1 MAGSS
6 ATCTKTGNDG
16 ISTIDKY
23 QIAFVA
29 DDSTG
34 AFDTFT
40 FSAPVAGKLCRVTR
54 NPGTTAPDDSNS
66 AYVTDGNGVD
76 LLQGNFKSSGSAT
89 ISDSYNFDPPAAI
102 NDALVV
108 TLAGNTTASAEI
120 TITLYIDTITAA
132 PRAA

>member
-6 ATCTKTGNDG
+6 ATCTKTTNDG

-29 DDSTG
+29 DNATG

-40 FSAPVAGKLCRVTR
+40 FSAPVSGKLCRVAR
-54 NPGTTAPDDSNS
+54 NPGTTAPDAGHS

-76 LLQGNFKSSGSAT
+76 LLRGNLKGSGSAT
-89 ISDSYNFDPPAAI
+89 ISDDYNCEPPIAI
-102 NDALVV
+102 NDLLVV
-108 TLAGNTTASAEI
+108 TLGDNTTASAAV
-120 TITLYIDTITAA
+120 TITLYIDTITAL
-132 PRAA
+132 PRG